1 MTSKQALKK
10 AEART
15 GLPIG
20 VSCCIMTETEMRII
34 EKDLDVLE
42 IIKGKLMW
50 VENHKL
56 YIGLQNDTYTELT
69 EEDFNYD
76 DRYRILKEWLEN
88 DKDKTGYIVEGTQ
101 WGSWGNDK

>member
-1 MTSKQALKK
+1 MTSKEALRK

-20 VSCCIMTETEMRII
+20 VNCCIMTETEMRII

-50 VENHKL
+50 VENDKI
-56 YIGLQNDTYTELT
+56 YIGLQNDTYIELT

-76 DRYRILKEWLEN
+76 DRYIILKEWLEN
-88 DKDKTGYIVEGTQ
+88 E
-101 WGSWGNDK
+101 